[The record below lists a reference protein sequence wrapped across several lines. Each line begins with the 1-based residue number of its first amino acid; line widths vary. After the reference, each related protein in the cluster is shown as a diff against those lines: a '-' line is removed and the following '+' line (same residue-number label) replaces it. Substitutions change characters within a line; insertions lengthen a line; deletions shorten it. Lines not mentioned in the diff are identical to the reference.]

1 MSTITRRGLLATG
14 GFLGIAATFPIPA
27 IRTASAQERAS
38 LTLYNGQHQQTTDSL
53 IAAFTRETGIAV
65 KARKGSGTQLAN
77 QIMEEGSASPA
88 DIIYTEESPPI
99 AALAEKNLLAKLDD
113 GTLNQIPAKYRAKDG
128 TWVGASI
135 RCRVAAYN
143 KEMVEEDELPAS
155 VLDFASE
162 KWKGRVAYVPTS
174 GAFQEQIVAIK
185 IMKGDDAALSWL
197 AGLRDY
203 GSIYNSN
210 SAAMKAVEQGQIAT
224 ALINNYYWFALARE
238 VGADRMKS
246 ALFYFADQ
254 DPGAL
259 LSVSA
264 AAMLKSSRNPEAAR
278 KFMAF
283 IVSEKGQQAIV
294 DVVAEYPTRPGVKS
308 PFDLK
313 PLDELDPPP
322 VTPADIGDASEALAL
337 MREAGLA

>member
-1 MSTITRRGLLATG
+1 MSEITRRGL
-14 GFLGIAATFPIPA
+14 
-27 IRTASAQERAS
+27 IRTGALLGAAAAFPLPAVRSAVADDAGT
-38 LTLYNGQHQQTTDSL
+38 LTLYNGQHQQTTDAL
-53 IAAFTRETGIAV
+53 IAAFTKETGIAV

-77 QIMEEGSASPA
+77 QIIEEGSASPA

-99 AALAEKNLLAKLDD
+99 AALAERGLLVTLDKS
-113 GTLNQIPAKYRAKDG
+113 TLDQVPANYRSKDG

-135 RCRVAAYN
+135 RARVVAYN
-143 KEMVEEDELPAS
+143 KTMIEKAGLPAS

-162 KWKGRVAYVPTS
+162 KWQGKVAYVPTS
-174 GAFQEQIVAIK
+174 GAFQEQIVAIG
-185 IMKGDDAALSWL
+185 ILKGREAALGWL
-197 AGLRDY
+197 NGLREH

-224 ALINNYYWFALARE
+224 ALINNYYWYALARE
-238 VGADRMKS
+238 VGADAMKS
-246 ALFYFADQ
+246 ALYYFGDQ

-259 LSVSA
+259 ISVSA
-264 AAMLKSSRNPEAAR
+264 AAMLKSSRNAEAAR
-278 KFMAF
+278 TFMDF

-294 DVVAEYPTRPGVKS
+294 GVVAEYPTRPGVES

-313 PLDELDPPP
+313 PLDELNPPP